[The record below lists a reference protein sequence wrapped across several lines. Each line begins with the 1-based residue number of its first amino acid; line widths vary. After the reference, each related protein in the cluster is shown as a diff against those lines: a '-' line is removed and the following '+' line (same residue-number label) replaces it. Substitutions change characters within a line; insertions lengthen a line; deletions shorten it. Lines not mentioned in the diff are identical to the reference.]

1 MLEINI
7 QQPDPFSLT
16 QPPLSPFSLRTF
28 PSREECQ
35 TLGFD
40 PFSVPPFRSRP
51 LFGPLTP
58 FRSPFSVNGGGTAAR
73 WHCPRSTNHYEHRWF
88 RNSTSSR

>member
-7 QQPDPFSLT
+7 QQPDPFSLS

-40 PFSVPPFRSRP
+40 PFSVPEILS
-51 LFGPLTP
+51 LTYP
-58 FRSPFSVNGGGTAAR
+58 ERRHVLTVDRIGFDDRCSHKFVKNL
-73 WHCPRSTNHYEHRWF
+73 
-88 RNSTSSR
+88 TS